1 MPAMT
6 RRSLMAAA
14 TTTAF
19 LPPHLSLAAAATRPP
34 ALARLTPV
42 TDTAFGISLTDP
54 YRWMES
60 MDKDPDWV
68 PYMTAQNAYAR
79 SVFDAIPGRDA
90 LARRIGEMT
99 GEAALARRVH
109 LAGPWVFLQER
120 PAGANSSRLVVK
132 QGMTG
137 APRVL
142 IDPNVALADGGHVSL
157 DWWQPSHNGSH
168 LVYGLS
174 KAGSEDSVIHVLETA
189 TGTVLPV
196 RIPRAQYASPAWL
209 PDGSGFIYNQLAREG
224 MAPSDPEYFLRSRCL
239 LHRLGTDPGADPL
252 VMGQG
257 YQPDIKVDDAEF
269 PFVAIQP
276 GSPWAIAALSPGVAP
291 ELRMWVT
298 PIKQLATGKPKW
310 TLLCEAEDQVIAPAP
325 VGDDVYLLTFKDAP
339 RYRVIKTSLKSPDLT
354 RARVVVPQGARVI
367 QAIGMAR
374 DGLYVSEMDGG
385 VGRLRK
391 LAYNGKISE
400 VALPVEGTL
409 TLVFTDPLRDGA
421 FISTENYVTPVSLMS
436 VSADGQV
443 QDTRLSPKPPIDLA
457 PFRQSRIFATAK
469 DGTRIPVTLLHRA
482 DWKQDGSNIV
492 LLDAYGSYGSV
503 SDPYF
508 SPRFLP
514 FVEQGGVI
522 ATAHVRGGGE
532 YGRDWHL
539 AGQKATKAN
548 TWRDV
553 IACAE
558 HLIAENWTRADR
570 LAVEGTSAGG
580 IMATM
585 VMVERPD
592 LFAVIFN
599 RVGSSNTY
607 RMSFTPGGPANF
619 DEFGDPSVEADFKAL
634 AAMDGYY
641 QIRDGVKYPAVLAT
655 AGMTD
660 PRVPPWQGAKISE
673 RVRVA
678 SGSGKPVLL
687 RVEFEAGHGIGST
700 RKQADEEWADAFAFI
715 FWQTGDKR
723 YQPRG

>member
-1 MPAMT
+1 MPGIT
-6 RRSLMAAA
+6 RRCLMAAA
-14 TTTAF
+14 TATAF
-19 LPPHLSLAAAATRPP
+19 LPPRLSLAAAAGRPP
-34 ALARLTPV
+34 APARLTPV

-90 LARRIGEMT
+90 LARRIGEVT

-109 LAGPWVFLQER
+109 PAGPWVFVQER
-120 PAGANSSRLVVK
+120 PAGANSARLVVR
-132 QGMTG
+132 QGVAG

-168 LVYGLS
+168 VVYGLS

-189 TGTVLPV
+189 TGKVLAE

-257 YQPDIKVDDAEF
+257 YQPDIKVDDSEF
-269 PFVAIQP
+269 PLVAIQP

-291 ELRMWVT
+291 ELRMWVA
-298 PIKQLATGKPKW
+298 PIRQLATGKPKW

-354 RARVVVPQGARVI
+354 TAKVVLPQGPRVI
-367 QAIGMAR
+367 QAIGTAR

-391 LAYNGKISE
+391 LDYNGKISE

-436 VSADGQV
+436 VSANGQV
-443 QDTRLSPKPPIDLA
+443 QDTGLSPKPPIDLG
-457 PFRQSRIFATAK
+457 PFRQTRMFATAR
-469 DGTRIPVTLLHRA
+469 DGTKVPITLLHRA

-492 LLDAYGSYGSV
+492 LMDAYGSYGSV

-592 LFAVIFN
+592 LFSVIFD

-641 QIRDGVKYPAVLAT
+641 QIKDGVKYPALLAT

-678 SGSGKPVLL
+678 SSSGKPVLL

-715 FWQTGDKR
+715 FWQSGDKR
-723 YQPRG
+723 YQP